1 MGEILNVSEQEA
13 KEITF
18 QNLYRGVR
26 KEFRDKPFFK
36 QAYEKTYDFWSE
48 FERNGLIT
56 LPNGKVILNNG
67 EFTPSKLFNYYI
79 QSLETMSNVEIL
91 QKVFK
96 YLENKQSNI
105 VLYVYDSILLD
116 FNKEDGIS
124 LVKDVKN
131 ILESTGY
138 FVKMK
143 KGINYDFK

>member
-1 MGEILNVSEQEA
+1 
-13 KEITF
+13 
-18 QNLYRGVR
+18 
-26 KEFRDKPFFK
+26 
-36 QAYEKTYDFWSE
+36 
-48 FERNGLIT
+48 
-56 LPNGKVILNNG
+56 
-67 EFTPSKLFNYYI
+67 
-79 QSLETMSNVEIL
+79 MSNVEIL

-124 LVKDVKN
+124 LVKDIKN

-143 KGINYDFK
+143 KEINYDFK